1 MTERKRDRLLAVLAA
16 AFAVTYIVAARSIE
30 DSMLADT
37 VGAGGVPQAVGIA
50 MLIAGVAL
58 FARTFIGR
66 DAATE
71 VDASSSLTGAAFRT
85 IALVVM
91 LVMYGV
97 LLPILGYPLT
107 VSLLVLA
114 VGWLAGAALKWP
126 LFLCAAFAGPT
137 LWLVFDRLLQ
147 VRMLVGSLWA

>member
-1 MTERKRDRLLAVLAA
+1 VTERARDRLLAVVTA
-16 AFAVTYIVAARSIE
+16 AFAITYLVAAGSIE

-37 VGAGGVPQAVGIA
+37 VGAGGVPRAVGIA
-50 MLIAGVAL
+50 MLIAAVAL
-58 FARTFIGR
+58 FARTLVRR
-66 DAATE
+66 DAATQA
-71 VDASSSLTGAAFRT
+71 DASDSLTGAVFRT
-85 IALVVM
+85 LALVAI
-91 LVMYGV
+91 LVLYGV

-126 LFLCAAFAGPT
+126 LFLCAAFSGPI
-137 LWLVFDRLLQ
+137 LWAVFDRLLQ